1 MVVAGAGRLDHDS
14 FVSLVA
20 EAFNSLP
27 NGEAGGQEPA
37 AYAGGERREERDLEQ
52 VHLVLG
58 FPGIRYGDPDY
69 YAQGVFSTLLGGG
82 MSSRLFQEV
91 REKRGLA
98 YSIYS
103 FASSYADSGIFGI
116 YAGTGESEA
125 VELMEV
131 VCAEMV
137 KVADTVGEEELERAR
152 AQGRASVWMSRES
165 TSARLEQL
173 GHQMLTYGR
182 AIPPEEIVAKI
193 DATDRA
199 AIARVAKR
207 LLAGP
212 PTFAALGPLDGIEP
226 YGRLA
231 ARLG

>member
-1 MVVAGAGRLDHDS
+1 
-14 FVSLVA
+14 
-20 EAFNSLP
+20 
-27 NGEAGGQEPA
+27 
-37 AYAGGERREERDLEQ
+37 
-52 VHLVLG
+52 
-58 FPGIRYGDPDY
+58 
-69 YAQGVFSTLLGGG
+69 
-82 MSSRLFQEV
+82 
-91 REKRGLA
+91 
-98 YSIYS
+98 
-103 FASSYADSGIFGI
+103 
-116 YAGTGESEA
+116 
-125 VELMEV
+125 MEV